1 MYEAKRKGTGHY
13 VEVDSIRREHAGRR
27 MKQIDALR
35 QALDE
40 EQFVLHYQPV
50 VKTTDSSLAGAE
62 ALIRWEHPDRG
73 LVFPGDFIHDLE
85 ASGLIVPVGA
95 WVLEEACRQARDWQ
109 DEFPDTLF
117 RVKLNVS
124 ASQLS
129 HPDFHD
135 TVVAA
140 LNGTG
145 VDTARICFEITESA
159 LMDDVA
165 KAWATLRQ
173 AKDRGITLAL
183 DDFGTGYSSL
193 THLRRFNLDYLK
205 IDKSFVDGL
214 GRNAEDT
221 AIIEHVIGLAHTLGL
236 KVIAEGIEEA
246 AQFKALRVLGC
257 DFAQGYF
264 FSRPQ
269 PAEVITQLLR
279 LSTQEPRPRVD
290 PDAQTPPAL
299 LVPGTLIRA
308 S

>member
-1 MYEAKRKGTGHY
+1 M
-13 VEVDSIRREHAGRR
+13 
-27 MKQIDALR
+27 
-35 QALDE
+35 
-40 EQFVLHYQPV
+40 
-50 VKTTDSSLAGAE
+50 
-62 ALIRWEHPDRG
+62 
-73 LVFPGDFIHDLE
+73 
-85 ASGLIVPVGA
+85 
-95 WVLEEACRQARDWQ
+95 
-109 DEFPDTLF
+109 F

-236 KVIAEGIEEA
+236 KVIAEGIEEE
-246 AQFKALRVLGC
+246 AQFKALRALGC

-269 PAEVITQLLR
+269 PAEVISQLLR

-290 PDAQTPPAL
+290 PDTQTPPAL
-299 LVPGTLIRA
+299 VVPGTLIRA